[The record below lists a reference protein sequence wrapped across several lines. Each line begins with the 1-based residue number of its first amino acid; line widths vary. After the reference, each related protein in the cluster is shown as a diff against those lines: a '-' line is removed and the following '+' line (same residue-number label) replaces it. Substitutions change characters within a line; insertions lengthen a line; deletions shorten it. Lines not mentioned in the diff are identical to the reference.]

1 MKALLLSY
9 FVVAVALSSAA
20 TEVKAE
26 CESCGSGAFA
36 ANAVSSDRLDE
47 AIDLAIGRAF
57 STRLFANKRCPKLK
71 CGLLVAKCL
80 AAIVEAYTTG
90 NPAIA
95 LKCASVSEI
104 CGCTACLPSEA
115 GHWIDQKICGRSL
128 HPMAAAMAVTDC
140 NGFCNSG
147 GHGDGHVVGAAPFCE
162 GSCSDDCPGSFCQ
175 PWSAGAGC
183 WTGSKV
189 CCCSKP

>member
-1 MKALLLSY
+1 MG
-9 FVVAVALSSAA
+9 A

-26 CESCGSGAFA
+26 CEICGSSTFA
-36 ANAVSSDRLDE
+36 ANSVTPDRLDD
-47 AIDLAIGRAF
+47 AIDHAIGRAF
-57 STRLFANKRCPKLK
+57 SARIFATKRCPKLK

-95 LKCASVSEI
+95 LKCASVTEI

-115 GHWIDQKICGRSL
+115 GHWIEQKICGRAI
-128 HPMAAAMAVTDC
+128 HPMAAAAVAANAVTDC

-147 GHGDGHVVGAAPFCE
+147 GHGDGHVVGTAPFCE

-183 WTGSKV
+183 WTGGKV